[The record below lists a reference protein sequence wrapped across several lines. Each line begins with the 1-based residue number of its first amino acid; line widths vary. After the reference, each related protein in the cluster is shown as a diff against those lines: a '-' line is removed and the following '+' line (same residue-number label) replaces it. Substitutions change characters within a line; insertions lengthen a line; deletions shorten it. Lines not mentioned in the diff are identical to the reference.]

1 MHDSDE
7 TTSHL
12 NWFKYTNITLA
23 VIVLVSTLLACAV
36 FALNPKFG
44 PAIFL
49 NWFRHLTNWNA
60 LLTVLW
66 LVLIGQMAPR
76 YNTQLLSMG
85 VAVVLLN
92 LFVFFVRWGWFKI
105 QPIARNPSLLF
116 GDIIIHALVPLVAL
130 ISFCTIALSIKTND
144 LSSSFWAGLVAFW
157 VIVII
162 WYVLNYSLKHY
173 EYLPWPYTNGAGIS
187 LPQDL
192 FPRHHDQSRPFHA
205 YMLFN
210 IVIALLLSGL
220 VYILVFMR
228 KE

>member
-1 MHDSDE
+1 MHESAAHK
-7 TTSHL
+7 TQL

-23 VIVLVSTLLACAV
+23 VVVLVSTLLACAV

-66 LVLIGQMAPR
+66 LILIGHLAPR
-76 YNTQLLSMG
+76 FNTQLLSMG
-85 VAVVLLN
+85 IAILLLN

-130 ISFCTIALSIKTND
+130 ISFCTITSSLKTSD
-144 LSSSFWAGLVAFW
+144 LSASFWVGLIIFW
-157 VIVII
+157 CILIL
-162 WYVLNYSLKHY
+162 WYVLNFALKHY
-173 EYLPWPYTNGAGIS
+173 DLLPWPYTNGAGIS

-192 FPRHHDQSRPFHA
+192 FPLRHDLSRPF
-205 YMLFN
+205 
-210 IVIALLLSGL
+210 
-220 VYILVFMR
+220 
-228 KE
+228 